1 MKKLSTLLLL
11 VTLSQ
16 AVGQVG
22 IGTTDPQSDL
32 HVAGDVLVQDSFTL
46 NNLNT
51 VSAIEEDFK
60 LVTRV
65 TSSNPVG
72 EITVLDVDSLY
83 VAPVNIIN
91 YSFTNISLDNL
102 SDVDLQYDVNKYVV
116 GIANFR
122 YVGDGIKKTPT
133 GSTYSIGHFVVLVF
147 TSGGT
152 WHLKIKNEDLDLDV
166 SDTLD
171 YYITLIIYD
180 KSYFR
185 QLATITTDL
194 GGSNTGTASSTPILF

>member
-22 IGTTDPQSDL
+22 IATTDPQSDL
-32 HVAGDVLVQDSFTL
+32 HIAGDALVQDSFTL
-46 NNLNT
+46 TNLNT
-51 VSAIEEDFK
+51 VSAIEEGFK

-65 TSSNPVG
+65 TSSNPVS
-72 EITVLDVDSLY
+72 EITVLDVDSLN

-102 SDVDLQYDVNKYVV
+102 SDVDLQYDENKYVV

-122 YVGDGIKKTPT
+122 HVGDAIKKIPAGPT
-133 GSTYSIGHFVVLVF
+133 FSIGHFVVLVF

-152 WHLKIKNEDLDLDV
+152 WHLKIKNEDLELDV

-171 YYITLIIYD
+171 YYITLIVYD
-180 KSYFR
+180 KSYYR
-185 QLATITTDL
+185 LLATITTDL
-194 GGSNTGTASSTPILF
+194 GG